1 MSNERPDDF
10 LSWRRTLNQPDA
22 LSEHGLEDKE
32 ISWEKLAERLRDKP
46 RRRWTGYWI
55 AAACLLLA
63 LVPVAR
69 LFREHPRPESP
80 RPVALRSTALHPTAL
95 HPAAPA
101 SATPAAAP
109 PAAMPLDAPQETA
122 PPTLAS
128 RHITLTRQPSVAALP
143 QPTTLPKPARITAG
157 PVATETGPLTAA
169 LTDLPVVAPPQPS
182 ARPTTPI
189 KTTKQLRIVNINEI
203 TRGTNPTPA
212 TARREPG
219 FLRIGTTIPDPPGS
233 SEDNPA
239 LLKIKLS
246 QNR

>member
-10 LSWRRTLNQPDA
+10 LSWRRTLSQPGA

-69 LFREHPRPESP
+69 LFRDHPRAEGP
-80 RPVALRSTALHPTAL
+80 RPAALRSAVLRRTAL
-95 HPAAPA
+95 HPAV
-101 SATPAAAP
+101 PAAAP
-109 PAAMPLDAPQETA
+109 GTAAPAAVPHSALQETA
-122 PPTLAS
+122 LPTLAS
-128 RHITLTRQPSVAALP
+128 RHITLTRQPAVGSLP
-143 QPTTLPKPARITAG
+143 RPTTLPKTASLTADPAG
-157 PVATETGPLTAA
+157 PVTTAAGPMTAA
-169 LTDLPVVAPPQPS
+169 LADLPVASPPQPP
-182 ARPTTPI
+182 PTRI
-189 KTTKQLRIVNINEI
+189 KKQLRIVNINEI
-203 TRGTNPTPA
+203 SKGANPAPA

-219 FLRIGTTIPDPPGS
+219 FLRIGTTIPDPGPS
-233 SEDNPA
+233 STHDPA

>member
-10 LSWRRTLNQPDA
+10 LSWRRTLSQPGA
-22 LSEHGLEDKE
+22 LSEHGLEDRE

-69 LFREHPRPESP
+69 LFRDQPRAESP
-80 RPVALRSTALHPTAL
+80 RPAALHSTALRQAPPR
-95 HPAAPA
+95 PAALRAAAPH
-101 SATPAAAP
+101 PAAAP
-109 PAAMPLDAPQETA
+109 HSALQETA
-122 PPTLAS
+122 LPTLISS
-128 RHITLTRQPSVAALP
+128 RHNTLTRRSSVATFPRPALLISTP
-143 QPTTLPKPARITAG
+143 PITPA
-157 PVATETGPLTAA
+157 GPLTAA
-169 LTDLPVVAPPQPS
+169 LAELPVAAPPQAPPV
-182 ARPTTPI
+182 RI
-189 KTTKQLRIVNINEI
+189 KKQLRIVNINEI
-203 TRGTNPTPA
+203 TREANPAPA
-212 TARREPG
+212 TARREPA

-233 SEDNPA
+233 SSPDDPA